1 MLQRMLA
8 LAATGLMLAS
18 GCSTPQPLPQTVSI
32 PIPPPAACAAPC
44 PPLPAL
50 EASSEQGAVMWIY
63 ELIDTA
69 GECRR
74 MHNECREA
82 KE

>member
-1 MLQRMLA
+1 MPPKTLA
-8 LAATGLMLAS
+8 LAVTGLLLAS
-18 GCSTPQPLPQTVSI
+18 ACSTPQPMPQTVSI
-32 PIPPPAACAAPC
+32 PLPRPPACAVPC
-44 PPLPAL
+44 PPIPHLT
-50 EASSEQGAVMWIY
+50 SNTEQGAVMWIY